1 MYPWKSLSQFKTL
14 NLQQMLKLNKC
25 KHLMAREQ
33 KYVLKT
39 ILSTN
44 RVEEKVSVTA
54 NRLSCSWIYIMLEG
68 SFFQGRE
75 TMIIIQSLSVKSNE
89 SELE

>member
-1 MYPWKSLSQFKTL
+1 
-14 NLQQMLKLNKC
+14 
-25 KHLMAREQ
+25 MAREQ

-54 NRLSCSWIYIMLEG
+54 NRLSCPWIYIMLEG

-89 SELE
+89 SELEWVRVRTPYGTPL

>member
-54 NRLSCSWIYIMLEG
+54 NRLSCPWIYIMLEG